1 MVNIHTLTHS
11 NKDAVRH
18 SESAHCN
25 FFFAASF
32 IVLSVFPLVVFEM
45 NIFHCIHW
53 WAIHGFATLAICAPQ
68 CLFFCDFSVT
78 FCYPWSALL
87 PTSLALFF
95 FFSSGF
101 CIFVALVLVA
111 ALIYN
116 RQIEIVIASRLPLGR
131 RLITRFAT
139 ESGFTLW
146 CTQLLSGNPTIPP
159 FHNHHLQPPHK
170 VGQILPVDRNA
181 MRTITRRCVWQWGG
195 KKNACTKNQDRCY
208 KKY

>member
-1 MVNIHTLTHS
+1 MGNS
-11 NKDAVRH
+11 RF
-18 SESAHCN
+18 CN
-25 FFFAASF
+25 ASH
-32 IVLSVFPLVVFEM
+32 LCASVP
-45 NIFHCIHW
+45 
-53 WAIHGFATLAICAPQ
+53 
-68 CLFFCDFSVT
+68 FFCDFSVT

-208 KKY
+208 KKYLQNL